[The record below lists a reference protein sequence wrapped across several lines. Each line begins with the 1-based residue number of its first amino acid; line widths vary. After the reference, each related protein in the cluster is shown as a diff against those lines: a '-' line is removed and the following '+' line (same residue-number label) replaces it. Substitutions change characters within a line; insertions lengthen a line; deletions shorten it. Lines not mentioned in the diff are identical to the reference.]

1 MKDMS
6 LVMKEAHRLTKEIK
20 KEFPNV
26 DYKLQLGICMSYLLN
41 GEGENE
47 MVELVGSEKQIAWA
61 KEIKETLL
69 TRLNDY
75 REKYNK
81 STNHEKKIML
91 LEVKEIWYKE
101 GVKTKPIEAQEI
113 LMNEIN
119 ETIENIKK
127 ITIASLLI
135 NLKDSWAIH
144 LIERNFENKHNP
156 LHIGEF

>member
-6 LVMKEAHRLTKEIK
+6 LVMKEAHKLTKEIK
-20 KEFPNV
+20 NEFQNV
-26 DYKLQLGICMSYLLN
+26 DYKTQLGICMSYLLN

-47 MVELVGSEKQIAWA
+47 MVELVGSEKQTAWA

-69 TRLNDY
+69 TRLNNY
-75 REKYNK
+75 REKYNN

-91 LEVKEIWYKE
+91 LEIKEIWYKE

-119 ETIENIKK
+119 ETIESVKK